1 MHALSP
7 LRYVS
12 VLHRGFIVT
21 YSHTHS
27 SGRNAVL
34 QNRSGRR
41 LVRRLAGGGVFVT
54 MLAIPALLEA
64 RDVWLVPHA
73 LAFVAG
79 TNADRVRHAPPPAR
93 VSADSAIAVAAVARF
108 HAALASGDSATA
120 LGLLATDAVIIES
133 GDVQTRAEYR
143 SHHLPADIIFA
154 AAVPSIRTVTQVTI
168 SGDVAWIT
176 ATSSTKGTY
185 RDRPVNSVGAEL
197 TVLSRTSSG
206 WQIRSVHWSSHA
218 KRS

>member
-1 MHALSP
+1 MRSLSP
-7 LRYVS
+7 LRYAS
-12 VLHRGFIVT
+12 FLHRGFIVT
-21 YSHTHS
+21 YAHTHS
-27 SGRNAVL
+27 SGRIAVL

-41 LVRRLAGGGVFVT
+41 LVRRLAGGGAFVT

-79 TNADRVRHAPPPAR
+79 TNADSVRHASPLAR
-93 VSADSAIAVAAVARF
+93 WSADSAIAVAAVARF
-108 HAALASGDSATA
+108 HAALSSGDSATA
-120 LGLLATDAVIIES
+120 LGLLAADALIIES

-218 KRS
+218 KRP